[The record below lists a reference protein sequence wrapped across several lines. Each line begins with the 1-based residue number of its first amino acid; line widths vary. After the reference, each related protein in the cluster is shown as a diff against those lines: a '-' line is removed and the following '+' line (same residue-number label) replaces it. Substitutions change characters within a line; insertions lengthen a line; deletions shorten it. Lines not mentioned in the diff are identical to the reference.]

1 MSNNTSYPLYNI
13 NRLPNLIL
21 LIFLSAIWFSSIFSN
36 FIPFNTEIFP
46 WGIFAFFF
54 LRVNKIITMILLLMI
69 CLLYT
74 YALFINVSLAEFL
87 RAYGPIFNILLIV
100 SLINELDV
108 ESKIRIV
115 KLSILLAL
123 LLNYFLLFLEIF
135 DLDKITYYFFPARAD
150 EPGFINFSY
159 NNRFNLLTPEPS
171 RASVHLFSLGVASLL
186 VFKKNHF
193 FLINLLIDLI
203 FIRSLM
209 GFSLWST
216 YFILFKFRY
225 LIFALLSLPILLSLN
240 FFDFDIRALSI
251 INSLINF
258 DISVI
263 RDIVYYS
270 GHRLVSIMM
279 AYELILQ
286 NPLGYGFV
294 DNSKILQEF
303 YQNNY
308 FFYNQFLEPTQMQK
322 MFDNGGGNLVSIY
335 FNILF
340 SLGII
345 GLIINIFIIYKIFQN
360 TNNLSRKFKVAL
372 YTSLIFGIFL
382 IDKGVT
388 DYWIMVTYI
397 KIFYNQKMIN
407 DFS

>member
-1 MSNNTSYPLYNI
+1 
-13 NRLPNLIL
+13 
-21 LIFLSAIWFSSIFSN
+21 
-36 FIPFNTEIFP
+36 
-46 WGIFAFFF
+46 
-54 LRVNKIITMILLLMI
+54 
-69 CLLYT
+69 
-74 YALFINVSLAEFL
+74 
-87 RAYGPIFNILLIV
+87 
-100 SLINELDV
+100 
-108 ESKIRIV
+108 
-115 KLSILLAL
+115 
-123 LLNYFLLFLEIF
+123 
-135 DLDKITYYFFPARAD
+135 
-150 EPGFINFSY
+150 
-159 NNRFNLLTPEPS
+159 
-171 RASVHLFSLGVASLL
+171 
-186 VFKKNHF
+186 
-193 FLINLLIDLI
+193 
-203 FIRSLM
+203 
-209 GFSLWST
+209 
-216 YFILFKFRY
+216 
-225 LIFALLSLPILLSLN
+225 
-240 FFDFDIRALSI
+240 
-251 INSLINF
+251 
-258 DISVI
+258 SVI

-322 MFDNGGGNLVSIY
+322 MFDEGGGNLVSIY

-345 GLIINIFIIYKIFQN
+345 GLIINILIIYKIFQN
-360 TNNLSRKFKVAL
+360 TNNLSRKFKIAL